1 MQRKYR
7 IAILGI
13 GGVGG
18 FIGGKLAAAYSGS
31 SGFEVIFVTRGAN
44 GDTIRENGLKL
55 ITDDGEVVI
64 RPDIVTSDPGSVGPV
79 DLVIVATKT
88 YDLENSVGSLSSSIT
103 PHTIILPLLNGVDN
117 TEKLQ
122 AVTPQSTVLQGC
134 IYLVSKIIAPGVV
147 QQRGAFYAVH
157 FGGDIALSTE
167 MQHLLELFQKAN
179 INAIL
184 EDDIQGRIWTKFSFI
199 SPVATYTSAHDIS
212 LGEILESEE
221 HSAAIKALMTELLT
235 LASALNIQLPAD
247 SIEKSFAVMAKL
259 PYGTTSSM
267 QADFAAH
274 KPTELETLTGIVVR
288 KASAL
293 GISLPAYSALYRLLS
308 ERK

>member
-31 SGFEVIFVTRGAN
+31 SNFEVIFVTRGAN
-44 GDTIRENGLKL
+44 GDAIRENGLKL
-55 ITDDGEVVI
+55 ITDEGEEVI

-122 AVTPQSTVLQGC
+122 AVAPQSTVLQGC

-147 QQRGAFYAVH
+147 QQRGAFYALH
-157 FGGDIALSTE
+157 FGRDIALSTE
-167 MQHLLELFQKAN
+167 LQHLLELFQKAN

-184 EDDIQGRIWTKFSFI
+184 EDEIQGRIWTKFSFI
-199 SPVATYTSAHDIS
+199 SPVATYTSAHDLTI
-212 LGEILESEE
+212 GKILESTE
-221 HSAAIKALMTELLT
+221 HTEAIKGLMSELVV
-235 LASALNIQLPAD
+235 LATALNIQLPPD
-247 SIEKSFAVMAKL
+247 CIEKNLAVMAKL
-259 PYGTTSSM
+259 PYEASSSM
-267 QADFAAH
+267 AADFAAH
-274 KPTELETLTGIVVR
+274 KSTELETLTGTVVR
-288 KASAL
+288 KAAAH
-293 GISLPAYSALYRLLS
+293 GIPVPAYTSLYQLLRD
-308 ERK
+308 RK